1 MRKVGC
7 CRHETMRDGTV
18 LGLLGLRG
26 MIPIPC
32 AGAGTYGGTMA
43 HRRRSV
49 IRFLLTAIA
58 LARTGTPVRC

>member
-1 MRKVGC
+1 
-7 CRHETMRDGTV
+7 MRDGPV
-18 LGLLGLRG
+18 LHLPGVRG
-26 MIPIPC
+26 VIPIPC

-58 LARTGTPVRC
+58 LARAGTPVRC

>member
-1 MRKVGC
+1 
-7 CRHETMRDGTV
+7 MRDGTV
-18 LGLLGLRG
+18 LELLGLRG

-32 AGAGTYGGTMA
+32 AGAGTYDGTMA

>member
-1 MRKVGC
+1 VGPG
-7 CRHETMRDGTV
+7 RLALQEPE
-18 LGLLGLRG
+18 RG

-58 LARTGTPVRC
+58 LARTSTPVRC